1 MSIKSLFSNSNLN
14 QYIDDNSVKLDRVA
28 EKLFNKAKNDEFS
41 NMLSSPNQLQL
52 INLFIKMIGAK
63 NILEIGV
70 FRGFSTLVM
79 AQALSADGKIE
90 ACDISYEYIEP
101 YKYFWQEAGIDDKIS
116 LNIAPALET
125 LDKFMKLDKKFDFAY
140 IDADKENYINYYE
153 KTLSL
158 MNSGGIIA
166 IDNVLWSGKV
176 ADSSENEPSTVA
188 IRKLNELI
196 HNDNRVEACI
206 IPIGDGVNLVRK
218 L

>member
-14 QYIDDNSVKLDRVA
+14 QYIDNNSVKLSEVA

-79 AQALSADGKIE
+79 AQSLPADGKIE

-101 YKYFWQEAGIDDKIS
+101 YKHFWQEAGIDDKIN
-116 LNIAPALET
+116 LNIAPAIET

-153 KTLSL
+153 KTLDL

-176 ADSSENEPSTVA
+176 ADSSDNDSSTVT

>member
-1 MSIKSLFSNSNLN
+1 MSIKSLFNNSNLN

-28 EKLFNKAKNDEFS
+28 TKLFDKAKNDEFS

-52 INLFIKMIGAK
+52 INMLIKMSNVK
-63 NILEIGV
+63 SILEIGV

-79 AQALSADGKIE
+79 AQALPSEGKIE

-101 YKYFWQEAGIDDKIS
+101 YKHFWQEAGVDGKIN

-125 LDKFMKLDKKFDFAY
+125 LDKFIKLGKRFDFAY

-153 KTLSL
+153 KTLTL

-166 IDNVLWSGKV
+166 IDNVLWSGRV
-176 ADSSENEPSTVA
+176 ADSSDNESSTVA

-196 HNDNRVEACI
+196 HNDDRVEACI
-206 IPIGDGVNLVRK
+206 ISIGDGVNLVRK

>member
-1 MSIKSLFSNSNLN
+1 MSIKSLFNNSNLN

-28 EKLFNKAKNDEFS
+28 EKLFDKAKNDEFS
-41 NMLSSPNQLQL
+41 MMLSSPNQLQL
-52 INLFIKMIGAK
+52 ISLLIKMSNVK

-79 AQALSADGKIE
+79 AQALPVDGKVE
-90 ACDISYEYIEP
+90 ACDISYKYVEP
-101 YKYFWQEAGIDDKIS
+101 YEKFWQEAGVDGKIN

-125 LDKFMKLDKKFDFAY
+125 LDKFIELDKKFDFAY
-140 IDADKENYINYYE
+140 IDADKGNYINYYE

-166 IDNVLWSGKV
+166 IDNVLWSGSV
-176 ADSSENEPSTVA
+176 ADSSDNEPSTVA

-196 HNDNRVEACI
+196 HNDDRVEACI
-206 IPIGDGVNLVRK
+206 ISIGDGVNLVRK

>member
-1 MSIKSLFSNSNLN
+1 M
-14 QYIDDNSVKLDRVA
+14 KLSEEA

-79 AQALSADGKIE
+79 AQAILADGKIE

-101 YKYFWQEAGIDDKIS
+101 YKHFWQEANVDDKIS
-116 LNIAPALET
+116 LNITPALET
-125 LDKFMKLDKKFDFAY
+125 LDKFMKLGKRFDFAY

-153 KTLSL
+153 KTLDL
-158 MNSGGIIA
+158 MNSGGLIA
-166 IDNVLWSGKV
+166 IDNVLLSGKV
-176 ADSSENEPSTVA
+176 VDSSENEPSTVA

-206 IPIGDGVNLVRK
+206 ISIGDGVNLVRK
-218 L
+218 LLEPFQISV

>member
-14 QYIDDNSVKLDRVA
+14 QYIDENSVKLNKVA

-52 INLFIKMIGAK
+52 ISLFIKMINAK

-79 AQALSADGKIE
+79 AQALPEGGKIE

-101 YKYFWQEAGIDDKIS
+101 YKQFWQEAGVEDKIN
-116 LNIAPALET
+116 LNIAPALES
-125 LDKFMKLDKKFDFAY
+125 LDRFVQLGKKFDFAY
-140 IDADKENYINYYE
+140 IDADKANYINYYE

-158 MNSGGIIA
+158 MNSGGVIA
-166 IDNVLWSGKV
+166 IDNVLWSGRV
-176 ADSSENEPSTVA
+176 ADGENNEESTKT
-188 IRKLNELI
+188 IRQLNELI
-196 HNDNRVEACI
+196 HNDTRVEACI
-206 IPIGDGVNLVRK
+206 ISIGDGVNLVRK

>member
-1 MSIKSLFSNSNLN
+1 MSIKSLFSKSNLN
-14 QYIDDNSVKLDRVA
+14 QYIDENSVKLNKVA

-52 INLFIKMIGAK
+52 ISLFIKMINAK

-79 AQALSADGKIE
+79 AQALPEGGKIE

-101 YKYFWQEAGIDDKIS
+101 YKQFWQEAGVENKIN
-116 LNIAPALET
+116 LNIAPALES
-125 LDKFMKLDKKFDFAY
+125 LDRFIQLGKKFDFAY
-140 IDADKENYINYYE
+140 IDADKANYINYYE

-158 MNSGGIIA
+158 MNSGGVIA
-166 IDNVLWSGKV
+166 IDNVLWSGRV
-176 ADSSENEPSTVA
+176 ADSENNEESTKT
-188 IRKLNELI
+188 IRQLNELI
-196 HNDNRVEACI
+196 HNDTRVEACI
-206 IPIGDGVNLVRK
+206 ISIGDGVNLVRK

>member
-1 MSIKSLFSNSNLN
+1 MSIKSLFNSSNLDS
-14 QYIDDNSVKLDRVA
+14 YINDNSIKLHPIA

-52 INLFIKMIGAK
+52 LSLFIKMVNAK
-63 NILEIGV
+63 SILEIGV

-79 AQALSADGKIE
+79 AQALPDDGKIE

-101 YKYFWQEAGIDDKIS
+101 YKHFWQEAGVEDKIN
-116 LNIAPALET
+116 LNIAPALES
-125 LDKFMKLDKKFDFAY
+125 LDRFIQLGKKFDFVY
-140 IDADKENYINYYE
+140 IDADKANYINYYE

-166 IDNVLWSGKV
+166 IDNVLWSGRV
-176 ADSSENEPSTVA
+176 ADEQNNEEDTTA
-188 IRKLNELI
+188 IRELNQII
-196 HNDNRVEACI
+196 HNDTRVDACI
-206 IPIGDGVNLVRK
+206 ISIGDGVNLVRK